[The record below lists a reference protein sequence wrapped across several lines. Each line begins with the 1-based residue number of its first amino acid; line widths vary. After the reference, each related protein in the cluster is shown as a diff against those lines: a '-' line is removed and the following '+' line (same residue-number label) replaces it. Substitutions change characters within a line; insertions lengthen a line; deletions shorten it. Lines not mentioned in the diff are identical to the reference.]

1 MKPILFLI
9 FLITATTTITVAQTR
24 TRDVLFPHFAED
36 KAKLDA
42 SQAKGD
48 HSIPKQQGRSTK
60 ETIFTGYKPQSANLK
75 AKPMAAQSSRKQA
88 SALPSDVSAQTA
100 LEKQQAN
107 KATTTAPA
115 TTLPTQGEEPKAETK
130 ATSGQL
136 KKH

>member
-9 FLITATTTITVAQTR
+9 FLMTAITTITVAQSH

-42 SQAKGD
+42 KEKKGD
-48 HSIPKQQGRSTK
+48 HAAPKQQGRSSK
-60 ETIFTGYKPQSANLK
+60 ETIFTSYKPQSASPK
-75 AKPMAAQSSRKQA
+75 ARPMGAQSRKSSSAIPSDMSAQAAQAK
-88 SALPSDVSAQTA
+88 
-100 LEKQQAN
+100 
-107 KATTTAPA
+107 TTTTTPAPA
-115 TTLPTQGEEPKAETK
+115 ATLPTQGDEPKANFK